1 MVPVDEMA
9 EIDRARAEAR
19 ILLPVNNMGDTWIL
33 PHSKEAFGV
42 MLLSRT
48 GREQDEGGT

>member
-9 EIDRARAEAR
+9 EIDRARAETR
-19 ILLPVNNMGDTWIL
+19 SLLPVNNRGDTWIP
-33 PHSKEAFGV
+33 PHGKEAFGV

-48 GREQDEGGT
+48 GREQDEGRT